1 MANFGQE
8 VIYRLRDLGYYGEF
22 NERDVSRICR
32 TQPKLKH
39 LFTFIRDELTAKD
52 NILHQTELEE
62 EEKWAKQTGGLGATM
77 ISEKIFQTTVEST
90 LGMHDEATIEEA
102 EIETL
107 SAEIELME
115 KQLRVREF
123 QEDLLKRESHMLDS
137 KIEVLETK

>member
-1 MANFGQE
+1 M
-8 VIYRLRDLGYYGEF
+8 
-22 NERDVSRICR
+22 
-32 TQPKLKH
+32 
-39 LFTFIRDELTAKD
+39 
-52 NILHQTELEE
+52 HQTELEE